1 MKRVRTA
8 NELENKY
15 GLNKIYQNTLKN
27 TKNIE
32 YATKDVTEL
41 QQSLKDTRD
50 AILINLGD
58 IVQDAISL
66 WFYSGVPTT
75 SNAPYTSWQTPS
87 DHIGDLYYDQ
97 STGYVYK
104 WNGSWQ
110 QQEDRNLIQ
119 AMALSNV
126 GVDTSDHERQVF
138 FTTPT
143 NYECGD
149 WWIQEDGTLLICQT
163 TRATY
168 NSDDWINSNEY
179 SNAISTA
186 TLEDGVETQTTLRG
200 TVITKTANWV
210 KFEDLADGSS
220 TTIYGGKISTN
231 AITSNNYVQ
240 DTSGMKID
248 LTNGAINSKNFNVT
262 SSGDLSIGGLL
273 TSANGVLTNL
283 TFPGES
289 WGRTKEN
296 TYEGRTADF
305 VGFQVGYDSNYNMYA
320 YKTFM
325 NFCITIPPNF
335 KVTSAKLHL
344 RHTPVIWYNQD
355 NTALTQAGSC
365 QNIKLYQAAN
375 LGQTAN
381 AMYGSEYEIGGNTP
395 TFTPLTST
403 GLNFSNSVFE
413 EKTSEDFKSI
423 FTLSNNSQTYNVSVM
438 TDNNV
443 PSWTTSD
450 MYSTLGRYT
459 GVITG
464 YAEILGYLKIS

>member
-8 NELENKY
+8 NELERKY
-15 GLNKIYQNTLKN
+15 KLNGIYQNTLKN

-75 SNAPYTSWQTPS
+75 SNVPYINWQTPS

-97 STGYVYK
+97 ATGYVYK

-110 QQEDRNLIQ
+110 QQDDRNLIQ

-126 GVDTSDHERQVF
+126 GVDTLDHERQVF

-168 NSDDWINSNEY
+168 NQDDWINSNEY

-240 DTSGMKID
+240 GTSGMKIN
-248 LTNGAINSKNFNVT
+248 LTNGAIDSKNFKTDSSGNMTCASATLTDGILKIGTKEIFNSSGVLSTMIVNGVVNTPRLIFAGDFCPMGEFWDGTNVYTKEHIAFSFTIPSNFTVVSAYVVLQHEPLVSKDDTTTTGRCRNLALYKGTLASGSKKYVDWNAGYIGNSNTTYTQIINAWGSSSTFTGST
-262 SSGDLSIGGLL
+262 SSMSSATSIDLKSQLVTGANHFVIMSTNGA
-273 TSANGVLTNL
+273 TSVNA
-283 TFPGES
+283 
-289 WGRTKEN
+289 
-296 TYEGRTADF
+296 
-305 VGFQVGYDSNYNMYA
+305 SNYGA
-320 YKTFM
+320 
-325 NFCITIPPNF
+325 
-335 KVTSAKLHL
+335 V
-344 RHTPVIWYNQD
+344 
-355 NTALTQAGSC
+355 
-365 QNIKLYQAAN
+365 
-375 LGQTAN
+375 LGQ
-381 AMYGSEYEIGGNTP
+381 MY
-395 TFTPLTST
+395 
-403 GLNFSNSVFE
+403 
-413 EKTSEDFKSI
+413 
-423 FTLSNNSQTYNVSVM
+423 
-438 TDNNV
+438 
-443 PSWTTSD
+443 
-450 MYSTLGRYT
+450 
-459 GVITG
+459 ITG
-464 YAEILGYLKIS
+464 YTKLS